1 MRIST
6 RMGYS
11 SFNNNISRL
20 QEQTY
25 FNLLRKSTGKD
36 IQCIAD
42 APTRLMDSKKLI
54 AQKNMKENYIFH
66 NEYAVNEMRSGED
79 VAKAIADDFQ
89 KIRELSINST
99 NVSIDGTVSA
109 LAVYIRGI
117 VTDIVRNAN
126 TDFNGKYMFSGTM
139 TTPNSIENA
148 NPGMTNM
155 PYEFIMDE
163 NTRKFEVVFK
173 GNNDVRTINKDGHSN
188 EVINMTSEQLFGAGG
203 IDYFAPIIEIYDI
216 LMFKPDGSGDIRE
229 PFDYLTR
236 DEVQR
241 VADLQSVI
249 ALNIEKI
256 DNETAMYAARRERID
271 AVNLQMVEE
280 VVRLKEVN
288 SLKEDVDMPKLL
300 TQLAQEENALQYS
313 LSAGASINKYSLFQY
328 I

>member
-1 MRIST
+1 MRISSK
-6 RMGYS
+6 MGYA
-11 SFNNNISRL
+11 SFNNNLARL
-20 QEQTY
+20 QEQNY
-25 FNLLRKSTGKD
+25 FDTLRKSTGKD
-36 IQCIAD
+36 IQSIAD

-66 NEYAVNEMRSGED
+66 NEYAINEMRAGED
-79 VAKAIADDFQ
+79 VARAIADDFQ
-89 KIRELSINST
+89 KIRELSITST

-109 LAVYIRGI
+109 LAVYIKGI

-139 TTPNSIENA
+139 TTPNSITNA

-155 PYEFIMDE
+155 PYEFIEDPDTKM
-163 NTRKFEVVFK
+163 FQVVFK
-173 GNNDVRTINKDGHSN
+173 GNNDVRTINKDSHSN
-188 EVINMTSEQLFGAGG
+188 EVINMTSEQIFGAGG
-203 IDYFAPIIEIYDI
+203 VDYFSPVIEIYNT
-216 LMFKPDGSGDIRE
+216 LMFNQDGEIRD
-229 PFDYLTR
+229 PYDTLTR
-236 DEVQR
+236 EEIQR
-241 VADLQSVI
+241 VADLQAII

-256 DNETAMYAARRERID
+256 DNETAMFASRKERIE
-271 AVNLQMVEE
+271 AVNLQMTEE

-313 LSAGASINKYSLFQY
+313 LSAGSRIHIYSLFKY